1 VIPDI
6 CWNPVTSTTFPASI
20 SLSSRTGKIAAQASG
35 DQCREAIMRFIL
47 GILALIW
54 ASSTLQAQAPDA
66 DYDRLV
72 ALHEELREYMLP
84 GFTAG
89 VVMDSGARIGDVYA
103 DNLMTQKL
111 AGLGALETKLAAL
124 PVETWS
130 RAGQVDYLAVK
141 SILNGYRFNL
151 EVLRPWK
158 RDPGFYLDPL
168 MAVAFTEVTGS
179 EEDIA
184 KLRARLRQVP
194 PLLASAQGN
203 LTEVAGDFADLAL
216 HNLENSDGV
225 NHYHPYRPVPPAG
238 IIGWYDDL
246 LARSTAARPDLVA
259 DVVAARDA
267 VVGFRDW
274 LRAGRAQMTAPGGVG
289 AERYD
294 WYIRHVRMIPLT
306 AAEMLTLAEREHER
320 MTAALALLR
329 HRNRGEPALTLS
341 QSAAEQAGKVAA
353 TDKAVRR
360 FLTEQ
365 DIVTIP
371 DFVGDLGSNTPYI
384 ERPGGP
390 NFWEQIQ
397 FRDPI
402 PDHLHAVIPG
412 HRFDAVLAAR
422 DTRPIRSS
430 YSDGGRAEG
439 WATYLEEALML
450 AGATSDRPRAD
461 EFMQLFG
468 IFRAA
473 RVPADIAMQQN
484 RWTVAEA
491 VNSMRARTPW
501 LDEDVAR
508 VDAEIYLRRPPGYG
522 IAYTIGKLQ
531 MDALLAD
538 RASQLGEAF
547 SLREFH
553 DAFLAAGRLPIAL
566 VRYEMTGAGE
576 EVALFWKT
584 PPVPSAR

>member
-1 VIPDI
+1 LPLKLFWTAIQRSRILGKQEAGMRLV
-6 CWNPVTSTTFPASI
+6 VGFL
-20 SLSSRTGKIAAQASG
+20 SLS
-35 DQCREAIMRFIL
+35 L
-47 GILALIW
+47 LW
-54 ASSTLQAQAPDA
+54 ASAVHASEPDA
-66 DYDRLV
+66 QGYDRLV
-72 ALHEELREYMLP
+72 ELHEELRDFMVP

-89 VVMDSGARIGDVYA
+89 VVLESGARIGEAYA
-103 DNLMTQKL
+103 DNLMAEKL
-111 AGLGALETKLAAL
+111 AGLERFETQLEEM
-124 PVETWS
+124 PVQTWS
-130 RAGQVDYLAVK
+130 RPRQVDYLAVK

-168 MAVAFTEVTGS
+168 MRVAFADVSADG
-179 EEDIA
+179 EEIEQ
-184 KLRARLRQVP
+184 LRTRLRLVP
-194 PLLASAQGN
+194 PLLTSARNN

-225 NHYHPYRPVPPAG
+225 NHYHPYREIPPAG

-246 LARSTAARPDLVA
+246 LQRSRAMRPEIVEDAAAAQAALVE
-259 DVVAARDA
+259 
-267 VVGFRDW
+267 FRDW
-274 LRAGRAQMTAPGGVG
+274 LRSERANMTASGGVG
-289 AERYD
+289 ADRYE

-306 AAEMLTLAEREHER
+306 SNEMLTLAEREHER
-320 MTAALALLR
+320 MTANLALLR
-329 HRNRGEPALTLS
+329 HRNRDEPQLELS
-341 QSAAEQAGKVAA
+341 RSAEEQAGKVSL
-353 TDKAVRR
+353 TDTLVRR
-360 FLTEQ
+360 FLKQE

-371 DFVGDLGSNTPYI
+371 EFVGELGSNTPYI

-422 DTRPIRSS
+422 DQRPIRGR

-450 AGATSDRPRAD
+450 AGATRHSPRAD
-461 EFMQLFG
+461 EFIQIFG

-473 RVPADIAMQQN
+473 RVPADIYMQQN
-484 RWTVAEA
+484 RWGVGEA
-491 VNSMRARTPW
+491 VEYMREKTPW

-522 IAYTIGKLQ
+522 VAYTIGKLQ

-538 RASQLGEAF
+538 RASQLGDAF

-553 DAFLAAGRLPIAL
+553 DEFLAAGRLPIAL
-566 VRYEMTGAGE
+566 LRYEMTGQDD
-576 EVALFWKT
+576 EVALLWKT
-584 PPVPSAR
+584 PPIPKASREATPLAN

>member
-1 VIPDI
+1 
-6 CWNPVTSTTFPASI
+6 
-20 SLSSRTGKIAAQASG
+20 
-35 DQCREAIMRFIL
+35 MRFIL
-47 GILALIW
+47 GILALLW

-103 DNLMTQKL
+103 DDLMMQKL

-371 DFVGDLGSNTPYI
+371 DFVGELGSNTPYI

>member
-1 VIPDI
+1 
-6 CWNPVTSTTFPASI
+6 
-20 SLSSRTGKIAAQASG
+20 
-35 DQCREAIMRFIL
+35 MRFIL
-47 GILALIW
+47 GILALLW

-103 DNLMTQKL
+103 DELMTQKL

-371 DFVGDLGSNTPYI
+371 DFVGELGSNTPYI
-384 ERPGGP
+384 ERPGGT

>member
-1 VIPDI
+1 MR
-6 CWNPVTSTTFPASI
+6 SI
-20 SLSSRTGKIAAQASG
+20 FFLIG
-35 DQCREAIMRFIL
+35 
-47 GILALIW
+47 LAMLW
-54 ASSTLQAQAPDA
+54 AGAVQAQEPAA
-66 DYDRLV
+66 DYDDLV
-72 ALHEELREYMLP
+72 QLHEELREYMVP

-89 VVMDSGARIGDVYA
+89 VVLESGARIGEVYGDEVMA
-103 DNLMTQKL
+103 AKL
-111 AGLGALETKLAAL
+111 AGLDRFEARLEAM
-124 PVETWS
+124 PVEDWT
-130 RAGQVDYLAVK
+130 RAEQVDFLAVK

-168 MAVAFTEVTGS
+168 MRVAFSEVSGES
-179 EEDIA
+179 ADIEE
-184 KLRARLRQVP
+184 LRRQLRLVP
-194 PLLASAQGN
+194 PLLASARAN

-216 HNLENSDGV
+216 YNLENSDGV
-225 NHYHPYRPVPPAG
+225 NHYHPYRAVPPAG

-246 LARSTAARPDLVA
+246 LERSRAARPDLA
-259 DVVAARDA
+259 RDVVAAREA
-267 VVGFRDW
+267 LVAFRDW
-274 LRAGRAQMTAPGGVG
+274 LEAERPRMTAPAGVG

-294 WYIRHVRMIPLT
+294 WYIRHVRMIPLK
-306 AAEMLTLAEREHER
+306 ASEMLVLAEREHER

-329 HRNRGEPALTLS
+329 HRNRDEPELELS
-341 QSAAEQAGKVAA
+341 RSAQEQAAKIAE
-353 TDKAVRR
+353 TDAIVRR
-360 FLTEQ
+360 FLVEE
-365 DIVTIP
+365 DIVTVP
-371 DFVGDLGSNTPYI
+371 DFVGELGSNTPYI

-422 DTRPIRSS
+422 DTRPIRGR

-450 AGATSDRPRAD
+450 AGATRHSPRAD
-461 EFMQLFG
+461 EFMQIFG

-473 RVPADIAMQQN
+473 RVPADIAMQHN
-484 RWTVAEA
+484 RWSVAEA
-491 VNSMRARTPW
+491 VAYMRERTPW

-547 SLREFH
+547 GLREFH
-553 DAFLAAGRLPIAL
+553 DEFLAAGRLPIAL
-566 VRYEMTGAGE
+566 IRYEMTGRDE
-576 EVALFWKT
+576 EVALFWET
-584 PPVPSAR
+584 PPIPAAR

>member
-6 CWNPVTSTTFPASI
+6 CWNPVTPTTFPASI

-371 DFVGDLGSNTPYI
+371 DFVGELGSNTPYI

>member
-1 VIPDI
+1 MRWFLAFLGFALFWAGAVR
-6 CWNPVTSTTFPASI
+6 AE
-20 SLSSRTGKIAAQASG
+20 
-35 DQCREAIMRFIL
+35 EADP
-47 GILALIW
+47 GYDAL
-54 ASSTLQAQAPDA
+54 L
-66 DYDRLV
+66 
-72 ALHEELREYMLP
+72 ALHEDLRDYMLP

-89 VVMDSGARIGDVYA
+89 VVMDSGARVGEVYA
-103 DNLMTQKL
+103 DDLMARKL
-111 AGLGALETKLAAL
+111 AGLAAFETRLAAV
-124 PVETWS
+124 PVKTWS

-168 MAVAFTEVTGS
+168 MGVAFSEVTGS
-179 EEDIA
+179 EADIA
-184 KLRARLRQVP
+184 KLRARLAMVAP
-194 PLLASAQGN
+194 MLASGRQN
-203 LTEVAGDFADLAL
+203 LTEVADDFADLAI

-225 NHYHPYRPVPPAG
+225 NHYHPYRAVPPAG

-246 LARSTAARPDLVA
+246 LARSRASRPDLVA
-259 DVVAARDA
+259 DVEAARAA
-267 VVGFRDW
+267 VIAFRDW
-274 LRAGRAQMTAPGGVG
+274 LRAERPRMTAPGGVG

-329 HRNRGEPALTLS
+329 HRNRDLPQLTLS
-341 QSAAEQAGKVAA
+341 RSAAEQAEKIKA
-353 TDKAVRR
+353 TDAAVRR
-360 FLTEQ
+360 FLTEEE
-365 DIVTIP
+365 IVTIP
-371 DFVGDLGSNTPYI
+371 DYVGELGTNTPYI

-422 DTRPIRSS
+422 DTRPIRGS

-439 WATYLEEALML
+439 WATYLEEAMML
-450 AGATSDRPRAD
+450 AGGTRHTPRAD

-473 RVPADIAMQQN
+473 RVPADIGMQHN
-484 RWTVAEA
+484 RMTVAEA
-491 VNSMRARTPW
+491 VAAMRARTPW

-522 IAYTIGKLQ
+522 VAYTIGKLQ

-538 RASQLGEAF
+538 RAAQLGEAF
-547 SLREFH
+547 RLREFH

-566 VRYEMTGAGE
+566 TRYEMTGYGE
-576 EVALFWKT
+576 EVALFWTT
-584 PPVPSAR
+584 PPIPPAG

>member
-1 VIPDI
+1 
-6 CWNPVTSTTFPASI
+6 
-20 SLSSRTGKIAAQASG
+20 
-35 DQCREAIMRFIL
+35 
-47 GILALIW
+47 
-54 ASSTLQAQAPDA
+54 
-66 DYDRLV
+66 
-72 ALHEELREYMLP
+72 
-84 GFTAG
+84 
-89 VVMDSGARIGDVYA
+89 
-103 DNLMTQKL
+103 
-111 AGLGALETKLAAL
+111 
-124 PVETWS
+124 
-130 RAGQVDYLAVK
+130 
-141 SILNGYRFNL
+141 
-151 EVLRPWK
+151 
-158 RDPGFYLDPL
+158 
-168 MAVAFTEVTGS
+168 
-179 EEDIA
+179 
-184 KLRARLRQVP
+184 
-194 PLLASAQGN
+194 
-203 LTEVAGDFADLAL
+203 
-216 HNLENSDGV
+216 
-225 NHYHPYRPVPPAG
+225 
-238 IIGWYDDL
+238 
-246 LARSTAARPDLVA
+246 
-259 DVVAARDA
+259 
-267 VVGFRDW
+267 
-274 LRAGRAQMTAPGGVG
+274 
-289 AERYD
+289 
-294 WYIRHVRMIPLT
+294 MIPLT

-371 DFVGDLGSNTPYI
+371 DFVGELGSNTPYI

-491 VNSMRARTPW
+491 VSSMRARTPW

>member
-1 VIPDI
+1 
-6 CWNPVTSTTFPASI
+6 
-20 SLSSRTGKIAAQASG
+20 
-35 DQCREAIMRFIL
+35 MRLF
-47 GILALIW
+47 LALIGLALLW
-54 ASSTLQAQAPDA
+54 TGSAQAQDGHGAGNTG
-66 DYDRLV
+66 YEQLV
-72 ALHEELREYMLP
+72 ALHDELRDYMLP

-89 VVMDSGARIGDVYA
+89 VVMDSGARVGEVYA
-103 DNLMTQKL
+103 DALMAQKL
-111 AGLGALETKLAAL
+111 AGLDAFEARLAAL
-124 PVETWS
+124 PVASWS
-130 RAGQVDYLAVK
+130 RPAQVDYLAVK

-168 MAVAFTEVTGS
+168 MGVAFTEVTGS
-179 EEDIA
+179 ETDIA
-184 KLRARLRQVP
+184 KLRARLRMVP
-194 PLLASAQGN
+194 PMLAAGREN

-216 HNLENSDGV
+216 HNLDNSDGV
-225 NHYHPYRPVPPAG
+225 NHYHPYRAVPPAG

-246 LARSTAARPDLVA
+246 LARSRTARPELVA
-259 DVVAARDA
+259 DVEAARAA
-267 VVGFRDW
+267 VVAFRDW
-274 LRAGRAQMTAPGGVG
+274 LRAERPRMTAPAGVG
-289 AERYD
+289 AARYD
-294 WYIRHVRMIPLT
+294 WYIRHVRMIPLN

-320 MTAALALLR
+320 MSAALALLR
-329 HRNRGEPALTLS
+329 HRNRDLPQLTLS
-341 QSAAEQAGKVAA
+341 QSAAEQAGKIKV
-353 TDKAVRR
+353 TDETVRR
-360 FLTEQ
+360 FLTEEA
-365 DIVTIP
+365 IVTIP
-371 DFVGDLGSNTPYI
+371 DYVGELGSNTPYI

-422 DTRPIRSS
+422 NTRPIRSS

-450 AGATSDRPRAD
+450 AGATRHSPRAD

-473 RVPADIAMQQN
+473 RVPADIAMQHN
-484 RWTVAEA
+484 RWSVTEA
-491 VNSMRARTPW
+491 VAYMRTRTPW

-522 IAYTIGKLQ
+522 VAYTIGKLQ

-538 RASQLGEAF
+538 RAVQLGDAF
-547 SLREFH
+547 SLRDFH

-566 VRYEMTGAGE
+566 VRYEMTGADD
-576 EVALFWKT
+576 EVALFWAT
-584 PPVPSAR
+584 PPIPPAG

>member
-1 VIPDI
+1 
-6 CWNPVTSTTFPASI
+6 
-20 SLSSRTGKIAAQASG
+20 
-35 DQCREAIMRFIL
+35 MRFIL

-225 NHYHPYRPVPPAG
+225 NHYHPYRPMPPAG

-371 DFVGDLGSNTPYI
+371 DFVGELGSNTPYI

>member
-1 VIPDI
+1 
-6 CWNPVTSTTFPASI
+6 
-20 SLSSRTGKIAAQASG
+20 
-35 DQCREAIMRFIL
+35 MRFIL
-47 GILALIW
+47 GILALLW

-103 DNLMTQKL
+103 DDLMMQKL

-130 RAGQVDYLAVK
+130 RPGQVDYLAVK

-371 DFVGDLGSNTPYI
+371 DFVGELGSNTPYI

>member
-1 VIPDI
+1 
-6 CWNPVTSTTFPASI
+6 
-20 SLSSRTGKIAAQASG
+20 
-35 DQCREAIMRFIL
+35 MRFIL

-184 KLRARLRQVP
+184 KLRARLQQVP

-371 DFVGDLGSNTPYI
+371 DFVGELGSNTPYI

-461 EFMQLFG
+461 EFLQLFG

>member
-1 VIPDI
+1 
-6 CWNPVTSTTFPASI
+6 
-20 SLSSRTGKIAAQASG
+20 
-35 DQCREAIMRFIL
+35 MRFIL
-47 GILALIW
+47 GILALLW

-103 DNLMTQKL
+103 DELMTQKL

-168 MAVAFTEVTGS
+168 MAVAFTEVAGS

-341 QSAAEQAGKVAA
+341 QSAAEQGGKVAA

-371 DFVGDLGSNTPYI
+371 DFVGELGSNTPYI

>member
-1 VIPDI
+1 
-6 CWNPVTSTTFPASI
+6 
-20 SLSSRTGKIAAQASG
+20 
-35 DQCREAIMRFIL
+35 MRFIL
-47 GILALIW
+47 GILALLW

-103 DNLMTQKL
+103 DELMTQKL

-371 DFVGDLGSNTPYI
+371 DFVGELGSNTPYI

-397 FRDPI
+397 FRDPT

>member
-1 VIPDI
+1 
-6 CWNPVTSTTFPASI
+6 
-20 SLSSRTGKIAAQASG
+20 
-35 DQCREAIMRFIL
+35 MRFIL

-371 DFVGDLGSNTPYI
+371 DFVGELGSNTPYI

>member
-1 VIPDI
+1 
-6 CWNPVTSTTFPASI
+6 
-20 SLSSRTGKIAAQASG
+20 
-35 DQCREAIMRFIL
+35 MRFIL
-47 GILALIW
+47 GILALLW

-103 DNLMTQKL
+103 DELMTQKL

-371 DFVGDLGSNTPYI
+371 DFVGELGSNTPYI
-384 ERPGGP
+384 ERPSGP

>member
-1 VIPDI
+1 
-6 CWNPVTSTTFPASI
+6 
-20 SLSSRTGKIAAQASG
+20 
-35 DQCREAIMRFIL
+35 MRFIL
-47 GILALIW
+47 GILALLW

-103 DNLMTQKL
+103 DDLMTQKL

-168 MAVAFTEVTGS
+168 MAVAFTEVTGN

-225 NHYHPYRPVPPAG
+225 NHYHPYRPMPPAG

-246 LARSTAARPDLVA
+246 LARSTAARPDLVT

-371 DFVGDLGSNTPYI
+371 DFVGELGSNTPYI